1 MLKRT
6 ITGACYIAVIAGFFL
21 LREFVDQRL
30 FHLLT
35 CAFIVLG
42 TIELVRMLR
51 PYLIKGAFVLAIV
64 YSALFVPLYFLTEN
78 YLFRGWGW
86 MLPIDLALVL
96 MIVIS
101 VIALVKKVEE
111 RQFLV
116 SLVPFIY
123 PSLLLLFMLIANDMG
138 NNAFIVLLLSFVV
151 APCADVFAYLVGSLI
166 GGKKLCPK
174 LSPKKTWSGAI
185 GGVLGGVVGA
195 LVVYF
200 IFTPK
205 VNFFSPVLLFVIVGL
220 VASVLTEIGDL
231 FESYIKRKVGVKDS
245 GKLLP
250 GHGGILDRIDGMMFA
265 VVFITIVFLL
275 V

>member
-51 PYLIKGAFVLAIV
+51 PYSIKGTFVLAIV

>member
-96 MIVIS
+96 MIAIS

>member
-96 MIVIS
+96 MIAIS

-185 GGVLGGVVGA
+185 GGVFGGVVGA